1 MTLQELAAKKRAA
14 RAEAAPQIRCE
25 AILAKGEGRDHPA
38 ASDTA
43 QRRTDG
49 TSSLTGGTPWESYR
63 AMYRAVFNFHE
74 KHSGPKETQADWEQ
88 ISAEA
93 EAIAAQYGGGDF
105 ITDLLSCVYCEL
117 DRQHSKAE

>member
-1 MTLQELAAKKRAA
+1 MNVQEYLAKKHNAPQNA
-14 RAEAAPQIRCE
+14 QKPPEAAVRQHGVHTTPQRTN
-25 AILAKGEGRDHPA
+25 AAEGLQQPQN
-38 ASDTA
+38 SPF
-43 QRRTDG
+43 
-49 TSSLTGGTPWESYR
+49 LTGGTPWESYR

>member
-1 MTLQELAAKKRAA
+1 LAAKKRSA
-14 RAEAAPQIRCE
+14 RAAEAAQRLCE
-25 AILAKGEGRDHPA
+25 AIPARGEEEHHPA
-38 ASDTA
+38 TSDTA

-74 KHSGPKETQADWEQ
+74 KHSGTKKTPADWEE

-93 EAIAAQYGGGDF
+93 EAIAAKYGGDF
-105 ITDLLSCVYCEL
+105 IYDLLSCVYCEL